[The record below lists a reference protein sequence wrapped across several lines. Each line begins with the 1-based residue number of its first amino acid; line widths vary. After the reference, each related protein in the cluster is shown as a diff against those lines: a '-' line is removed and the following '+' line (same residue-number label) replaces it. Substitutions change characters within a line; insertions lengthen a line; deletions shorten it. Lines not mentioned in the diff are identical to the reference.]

1 MYNMYKNEQS
11 GRSMVEML
19 GVLAII
25 GVLSIGGI
33 SGYSKAMA
41 KYRVNKTLDQISML
55 VMNIRSLFSA
65 SVDYV
70 GLNDKT
76 AIQMG
81 IIPRD
86 MLPPGLTEANA
97 SSIMNAYQG
106 GVFLTTGNSGGSNR
120 SFVVQYSGLTREACV
135 SIATADWGSQ
145 AGSGLVRISV
155 KAGTGTKTDK
165 VTMTDTACTANTV
178 VNTDKI
184 TAKATYCMADMPI
197 SLAQAAG
204 SCTST
209 LDTGN
214 AIEWEYY

>member
-1 MYNMYKNEQS
+1 MTTLYKNEQS

-65 SVDYV
+65 SVDYT
-70 GLNDKT
+70 GLSDRT

-86 MLPPGLTEANA
+86 MLPPNTNEQTA

-106 GVFLTTGNSGGSNR
+106 GVFLATGNSGGSGR
-120 SFVVQYSGLTREACV
+120 SFTVQYSGLTREACV
-135 SIATADWGSQ
+135 AIATADWGSQ
-145 AGSGLVRISV
+145 AGSGLVRISI
-155 KAGTGTKTDK
+155 KKGADNGKKTDK
-165 VTMTDTACTANTV
+165 VTFTTV
-178 VNTDKI
+178 CQPTSNGSDGTF
-184 TAKATYCMADMPI
+184 CMNDMPI
-197 SLAQAAG
+197 TLADAAG
-204 SCTST
+204 NCTST
-209 LDTGN
+209 TDVGN

>member
-1 MYNMYKNEQS
+1 MNTLYKNEQS

-65 SVDYV
+65 SVDYD
-70 GLNDKT
+70 GLEDKT

-86 MLPPGLTEANA
+86 MLPSGTTETTAE
-97 SSIMNAYQG
+97 SIINAYQG
-106 GVFLTTGNSGGSNR
+106 SVFLTVGNEGGSNR
-120 SFVVQYSGLTREACV
+120 SFSVEYTGLPREACV
-135 SIATADWGSQ
+135 AIATADWGSQ
-145 AGSGLVRISV
+145 AGSGLIRIHV
-155 KAGTGTKTDK
+155 GPGTDK
-165 VTMTDTACTANTV
+165 RSEITYPTDAYEI
-178 VNTDKI
+178 DEL
-184 TAKATYCMADMPI
+184 PI
-197 SLAQAAG
+197 SLAKAAQ
-204 SCTST
+204 SCTSVS
-209 LDTGN
+209 DVGN
-214 AIEWEYY
+214 GIKWEYY

>member
-1 MYNMYKNEQS
+1 MTNVYKNEQS

-65 SVDYV
+65 SVSYN
-70 GLNDKT
+70 GLSDKI

-81 IIPRD
+81 IIPGD
-86 MLPPGLTEANA
+86 MQTGTGND
-97 SSIMNAYQG
+97 IKIINAYQG
-106 GVFLTTGNSGGSNR
+106 GVFIATGDTGGTDR
-120 SFVVQYSGLTREACV
+120 SFIVQYAGLTKEACV

-145 AGSGLVRISV
+145 AGSGLVSI
-155 KAGTGTKTDK
+155 KIGKGKTDK
-165 VTMTDTACTANTV
+165 MTQQGGFEKTFAVDAMPVPLSDAAAGCSDDS
-178 VNTDKI
+178 DKI
-184 TAKATYCMADMPI
+184 
-197 SLAQAAG
+197 
-204 SCTST
+204 
-209 LDTGN
+209 GN
-214 AIEWEYY
+214 VIQWEYY